1 MKLLYTALFLFSVSS
16 CATRLHYIG
25 NSFPAS
31 QSVDLY
37 VDPSAIAKPYIIVGK
52 GYIKEGIGSPN
63 YIKRIQPLAINKA
76 KQKGADAV
84 LIQDYYA
91 PATADLHTVLRTDS
105 VGRGTVTVGNTT
117 VQPAGIQNFTVLF
130 LKYKQ

>member
-1 MKLLYTALFLFSVSS
+1 MKLLYTALLFFASS

-25 NSFPAS
+25 NSFTPS
-31 QSVDLY
+31 RQVDVF
-37 VDPSAIAKPYIIVGK
+37 VDPSSIAKPYTIVGK
-52 GYIKEGIGSPN
+52 GYIKEGVGSPN

-84 LIQDYYA
+84 LIQDYYTPGA
-91 PATADLHTVLRTDS
+91 ADLHTLLRTDS

-117 VQPAGIQNFTVLF
+117 VQQASFQNFTVLF
-130 LKYKQ
+130 LKYKE

>member
-1 MKLLYTALFLFSVSS
+1 MKLLYTTIILLFTSA

-25 NSFPAS
+25 NSFTPS

-37 VDPSAIAKPYIIVGK
+37 VDPSSIEKPYTIVGK
-52 GYIKEGIGSPN
+52 GYIKEGMGSTN

-84 LIQDYYA
+84 LIQDFYTQGA
-91 PATADLHTVLRTDS
+91 ADLHTLSRTDS
-105 VGRGTVTVGNTT
+105 VGKGTVTVGNTSLL
-117 VQPAGIQNFTVLF
+117 QPNFQNFTVLF
-130 LKYKQ
+130 LKYKE